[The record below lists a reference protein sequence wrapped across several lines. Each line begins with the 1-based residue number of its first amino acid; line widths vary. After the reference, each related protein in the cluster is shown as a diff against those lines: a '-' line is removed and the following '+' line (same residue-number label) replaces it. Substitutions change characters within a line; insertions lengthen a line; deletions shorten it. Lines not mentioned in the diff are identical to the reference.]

1 MCVGR
6 VSETLR
12 VAASLS
18 LLRYSGDTTPCL
30 ARGHRGLDDPSV
42 TLHESLVNDE
52 SVVILVVETTVS
64 HISKTIVE

>member
-1 MCVGR
+1 MCR
-6 VSETLR
+6 PCER
-12 VAASLS
+12 NASCCGLS

-42 TLHESLVNDE
+42 TLHESHVNDE

-64 HISKTIVE
+64 HISKTVVE